1 MTRIAIRDSTDSYN
15 IGFFDNTN
23 GIKYHLAD
31 LEVYAQGSAFLDLK
45 YYSKTQ
51 IVDVGMRLA
60 FIFRGKDYWM
70 TVTSVSRESEYEY
83 QVEAR
88 SLSLEALREVRSS
101 YKASRNMTFKEYIDA
116 FDPEHSIRL
125 NVNTISNRSRK
136 LEWTGEDTILA
147 RILSLATKF
156 DAEIEFETELNDDYS
171 LKEFRLNVHALN
183 ELGKDRT
190 GIPFRISNSQL
201 KLIKFKSSIDEFYS
215 AIRGTGKDGLTISG
229 LDKKVY
235 DDEKK
240 LLFYTSGG
248 TIYAPQ
254 ARDKFISITNKK
266 TSDGYIVREFDNTQ
280 HETKEALYAYMLGE
294 LKKHCEPQIDY
305 TIDGYIDADVN
316 DKVLL
321 IDDKYT
327 TDDLMLTARVTKQ
340 KWSLIDKLQSNN
352 RTELSNYVRVY
363 SEIAD
368 ELITRMNELIEANK
382 VYDVQ
387 ILTTNG
393 YSFKNGFGETTLRAR
408 VMDGPRDATNEF
420 SLTWFKNGTEY
431 SHDPS
436 IIVRAGSIDE
446 LATYL
451 VIAEK
456 DGRERGR
463 NELTVF
469 NVKDGS
475 PGKTPVVHLAWAD
488 SADGSVG
495 FSLELPTTKIPK
507 YRGYYVDYSSVAST
521 NPKVYKWER
530 NPDDAAKV
538 ADEAKDKADEAD
550 SKADS
555 AIDTANSAKDTA
567 DEASKQTALVNGLA
581 NTAKE
586 LADKA
591 KEDAAEANRLIG
603 LTNTEISKLNTNVGN
618 VRSDLASAETE
629 LNSKIETVKT
639 TLTQNYATKTNLS
652 ETQLTLNKTITDSVA
667 SVKQEMSET
676 YAVKSDLTTLQGE
689 YNSFKEETAK
699 KISQQV
705 SSIETVQTNT
715 TEAQKLAG
723 EAYNKAQSATTSATN
738 ASSTANSA
746 LDKASDATSVANS
759 ASQNA
764 TNAIA
769 SANSAVSAA
778 NTAKENA
785 IKAIADVAALTS
797 TVSSHST
804 SIDQTSDRIEQVASG
819 ITEVGN
825 RLDNMYIGGRNLFV
839 DAGFK
844 KEVRITND
852 YDTGYWY
859 SYVGTK
865 FNYPKFDDDCNYL
878 YFTANNDNSIGV
890 MQFFDTNKLIK
901 GQTYSVRTQ
910 VKVDAN
916 TTFRYQLVKKNQ
928 NSSYNWYFKYSDTT
942 VTTIGEWVDVK
953 WTFTIPKDDDAMRY
967 GVAIRNLQTGTNV
980 AIRMLKPKL
989 EIGNMFTD
997 FSFAPEDTQ
1006 KQIDGINTN
1015 LSNNYYQKTTVDSK
1029 LSTTTSGITAQY
1041 TQDITNRLLNYYT
1054 TSQIDSKINI
1064 DGEGI
1069 SEYVKRTQSQLNNLS
1084 VGNENLLADAAFKD
1098 KIAETNPSNYV
1109 EGKWV
1114 KYNGGTIDI
1123 WKYSNEINGVQ
1134 FTINKDTQLG
1144 VFQMINANY
1153 MQIGK
1158 EYCLRFY
1165 VFCRKPLTVRI
1176 RLGIKTGDT
1185 INWYKKVLD
1194 EDISKINTYVEVGK
1208 KFKLEDFG
1216 AVDKY
1221 IVSIYIQA
1229 DDTNKGT
1236 DVWIMKPKLEQ
1247 GNVFTNF
1254 SISTLSL
1261 SEQGLSIIKRADKM
1275 ENTLYDSASGLVTK
1289 TTQLAGSYA
1298 IKQLNSSGDIL
1309 TSLNLNAN
1317 NQTAEINA
1325 KLIRLN
1331 GSTKMDDAFVNK
1343 LVANSIL
1350 TNKIKATE
1358 ISGDYIKGGTI
1369 DGTIVKST
1377 GPKGTTKLVDGWFI
1391 STQNNAVGHYGAQ
1404 SVDMTISDSS
1414 GRYAGSTKLT
1424 YNGFINEMKNKD
1436 GVFAKRKITFHAEG
1450 FKIEPEKTNVGTN
1463 LNSGMHLVGKKAYL
1477 DFVANTTYRDDATP
1491 YHLRIIA
1498 HEDGKSF
1505 IESTQGRLEIYTK
1518 NQEQL
1523 VVNTNYIPQTTMDN
1537 NVGVKQMIVAK
1548 PNESGTY
1555 MEVENRAGK
1564 TWGIS
1569 MWLSDQRLKSNITS
1583 PTQDALATI
1592 NQLQIRQFD
1601 WKSDNVHEDF
1611 GLIAQEVEQVLP
1623 NAVFKVGDYY
1633 QIKDSGLIPVLIG
1646 AVQKLSNKVNLLEN
1660 IIYNTKGGNLL

>member
-15 IGFFDNTN
+15 IDFFDNTN

-60 FIFRGKDYWM
+60 FVFRGKDYWM

-83 QVEAR
+83 QIEAR

-101 YKASRNMTFKEYIDA
+101 YKASRNMTFKEYIDV

-125 NVNTISNRSRK
+125 NVNTISDRSRK

-156 DAEIEFETELNDDYS
+156 DAEIAFETELNDDYS

-327 TDDLMLTARVTKQ
+327 TDDLMLTARVNKQ
-340 KWSLIDKLQSNN
+340 KWSLIDKLQGNN
-352 RTELSNYVRVY
+352 RTELANYVRVY

-368 ELITRMNELIEANK
+368 ELITRMNALIEANK
-382 VYDVQ
+382 VFDVQ

-393 YSFKNGFGETTLRAR
+393 YSFKNGFGETTLTAR
-408 VMDGPRDATNEF
+408 VMDGPKDVTNEF
-420 SLTWFKNGTEY
+420 SLTWFKNSTEY
-431 SHDPS
+431 ARTAS
-436 IIVRAGSIDE
+436 INVQAGSIDE
-446 LATYL
+446 LATY
-451 VIAEK
+451 VIIAEK

-507 YRGYYVDYSSVAST
+507 YRGYYVDYSTEAST

-538 ADEAKDKADEAD
+538 ADEAKDKADAAD

-555 AIDTANSAKDTA
+555 AMDTANSAKDTA

-581 NTAKE
+581 NAAKE

-591 KEDAAEANRLIG
+591 KADAAEANRLLG
-603 LTNTEISKLNTNVGN
+603 LANTEISKLNTNVNN
-618 VRSDLASAETE
+618 VRSDLSSAETE

-639 TLTQNYATKTNLS
+639 TLTQDYATKTNLS

-667 SVKQEMSET
+667 SVKQEMSEK

-705 SSIETVQTNT
+705 SSIETIQTNT

-723 EAYNKAQSATTSATN
+723 EAYNKAQSAATSATN

-746 LDKASDATSVANS
+746 LDKASNATNVANS

-764 TNAIA
+764 TNAV
-769 SANSAVSAA
+769 ANANAAVSAA
-778 NTAKENA
+778 NTAKNNA
-785 IKAIADVAALTS
+785 DKAIADVAALTK
-797 TVSSHST
+797 TVSSQST
-804 SIDQTSDRIEQVASG
+804 RIDQTSGRIDLVASSV
-819 ITEVGN
+819 TEVGN
-825 RLDNMYIGGRNLFV
+825 KIDNLKVGGENLFI
-839 DAGFK
+839 DAAFRK
-844 KEVRITND
+844 KGLNLSHHSSYIPGAWMAYNNHSSYKFGEYDNLVNYLQFTSTDKANLGITQF
-852 YDTGYWY
+852 YDTEILQSGKEFRVRFYTMCETADY
-859 SYVGTK
+859 NISVIINKK
-865 FNYPKFDDDCNYL
+865 FSNGSF
-878 YFTANNDNSIGV
+878 S
-890 MQFFDTNKLIK
+890 
-901 GQTYSVRTQ
+901 
-910 VKVDAN
+910 
-916 TTFRYQLVKKNQ
+916 
-928 NSSYNWYFKYSDTT
+928 WYFLQPYEKIIQKSSDL
-942 VTTIGEWVDVK
+942 IEHK
-953 WTFTIPKDDDAMRY
+953 IAFTIPENDDGIMY
-967 GVAIRNLQTGTNV
+967 GVTLMNKGNSTSNGHTIKMV
-980 AIRMLKPKL
+980 KPKL
-989 EIGNMFTD
+989 E
-997 FSFAPEDTQ
+997 
-1006 KQIDGINTN
+1006 
-1015 LSNNYYQKTTVDSK
+1015 
-1029 LSTTTSGITAQY
+1029 
-1041 TQDITNRLLNYYT
+1041 
-1054 TSQIDSKINI
+1054 
-1064 DGEGI
+1064 EG
-1069 SEYVKRTQSQLNNLS
+1069 
-1084 VGNENLLADAAFKD
+1084 
-1098 KIAETNPSNYV
+1098 
-1109 EGKWV
+1109 
-1114 KYNGGTIDI
+1114 
-1123 WKYSNEINGVQ
+1123 
-1134 FTINKDTQLG
+1134 
-1144 VFQMINANY
+1144 
-1153 MQIGK
+1153 
-1158 EYCLRFY
+1158 
-1165 VFCRKPLTVRI
+1165 
-1176 RLGIKTGDT
+1176 
-1185 INWYKKVLD
+1185 
-1194 EDISKINTYVEVGK
+1194 NTY
-1208 KFKLEDFG
+1208 
-1216 AVDKY
+1216 
-1221 IVSIYIQA
+1221 
-1229 DDTNKGT
+1229 T
-1236 DVWIMKPKLEQ
+1236 D
-1247 GNVFTNF
+1247 F
-1254 SISTLSL
+1254 SISTKDMATQDDLTNNYYSKTQTDAAIKVA
-1261 SEQGLSIIKRADKM
+1261 SDNVTTTVRKEVTTEITNVNNKVDNLSIGSDNLIINGGFPNDTHGWKNEGSGRLEIRKHDFYFNSKKNMFCIITNKKVSGSEVQEEDIVYSEYFNVKPNTYYTLSFVGFSSSNVVSTEVHYMGKINKDDGSYSNIITLFSKAQMPNSYCQYYQYTFNSGNSNVGSIRFDNNGSTDGNDNYMFFGEVMLVEGTVAKKYQPSSADM
-1275 ENTLYDSASGLVTK
+1275 ATLTQYTEVKQLADRISSTVYDSSTGLTTK
-1289 TTQLAGSYA
+1289 VNQLAGKYA
-1298 IKQLNSSGDIL
+1298 ITALNSAGDIL
-1309 TSLNLNAN
+1309 ASLNLNAN
-1317 NQTAEINA
+1317 TSTAEINA

-1358 ISGDYIKGGTI
+1358 ISGNYIKGGKI
-1369 DGTIVKST
+1369 T
-1377 GPKGTTKLVDGWFI
+1377 GVSVETNSNGATATL
-1391 STQNNAVGHYGAQ
+1391 NNGSLSLSKTE
-1404 SVDMTISDSS
+1404 SVNS
-1414 GRYAGSTKLT
+1414 STKNYRYGFIEPNYILMNTYEEISGASPKLT
-1424 YNGFINEMKNKD
+1424 ASTWFDANGFYNNTKD
-1436 GVFAKRKITFHAEG
+1436 SGGVLRKRSILFNSEG
-1450 FKIEPEKTNVGTN
+1450 IAISPENIYSTNVVNEG
-1463 LNSGMHLVGKKAYL
+1463 NSRNTGIRLHGRRAYL
-1477 DFVANTTYRDDATP
+1477 DLNGNRTGVQNGTVS
-1491 YHLRIIA
+1491 RIIS
-1498 HEDGKSF
+1498 EPNGNM
-1505 IESTQGRLEIYTK
+1505 EIINYVGNIYLTTK
-1518 NQEQL
+1518 NGENP
-1523 VVNTNYIPQTTMDN
+1523 VSNGYKIPYTFADGNMGIRIARIANPTSSGAYLELSNM
-1537 NVGVKQMIVAK
+1537 VGKA
-1548 PNESGTY
+1548 
-1555 MEVENRAGK
+1555 
-1564 TWGIS
+1564 WGVS
-1569 MWLSDQRLKSNITS
+1569 MWASDQRLKSNIQS
-1583 PTQDALATI
+1583 PTQDALDTL
-1592 NQLQIRQFD
+1592 NQLQVRQFD

-1646 AVQKLSNKVNLLEN
+1646 AVQKLSKKVNLLEN